1 MTMLPGGGFYRGL
14 LEVPEYQEYAAGKER
29 KRKEARA
36 AEIENYERKM
46 QSTYGPEYYRGM
58 SGQTDP
64 LVGMLLGGER
74 PDSPPVAPADFWPG
88 SAAVKAGVTKGLG
101 LLSTIPAALWW
112 NQARKRPVQPGTLS
126 HLTSHGTPNTWP
138 PEPGYPEGRP
148 RLGAATGQGAAMYGK
163 GLYVAE
169 ADGVARE
176 MFDQLSDQH
185 PRIIR
190 SEAGEMELTPW
201 RVGQLEGNPDA
212 VTALGDE
219 MQRNLDDITSRIFKP
234 KNEFDVS
241 YRPELEKNYLR
252 QLKKL
257 EDYKQVTGYGT
268 DDLLKL
274 EFPRKGGVYRLD
286 IPDEVVP
293 DLLDL
298 DKGLDQQLP
307 AVQERLNKVLKE
319 FDPYDISK
327 WPQESPET
335 WALAAS
341 SSTAPVQT
349 GTYYKALRLAI
360 GDDEAARLLEE
371 VGIPGVKYLD
381 AGSRAAGEGTRNFAI
396 FAEDVLKR
404 IKVLGLDQ

>member
-1 MTMLPGGGFYRGL
+1 
-14 LEVPEYQEYAAGKER
+14 
-29 KRKEARA
+29 
-36 AEIENYERKM
+36 
-46 QSTYGPEYYRGM
+46 
-58 SGQTDP
+58 
-64 LVGMLLGGER
+64 
-74 PDSPPVAPADFWPG
+74 
-88 SAAVKAGVTKGLG
+88 
-101 LLSTIPAALWW
+101 
-112 NQARKRPVQPGTLS
+112 
-126 HLTSHGTPNTWP
+126 
-138 PEPGYPEGRP
+138 
-148 RLGAATGQGAAMYGK
+148 
-163 GLYVAE
+163 
-169 ADGVARE
+169 
-176 MFDQLSDQH
+176 
-185 PRIIR
+185 
-190 SEAGEMELTPW
+190 
-201 RVGQLEGNPDA
+201 
-212 VTALGDE
+212 
-219 MQRNLDDITSRIFKP
+219 
-234 KNEFDVS
+234 
-241 YRPELEKNYLR
+241 
-252 QLKKL
+252 
-257 EDYKQVTGYGT
+257 
-268 DDLLKL
+268 
-274 EFPRKGGVYRLD
+274 LD

-404 IKVLGLDQ
+404 IKVLGIDP